1 MVWSGLLGLL
11 DSDILLRQQVLNQ
24 LAKSLQTIWEQ
35 VVDDFFIV
43 FDKVTLIELE
53 FTILVELPK
62 DDQQAPRVRRVR
74 LQSFKEN
81 SGYLVFDNWTA
92 SFVNLRD
99 NITDLVS
106 VWVRIPKLVN
116 CRIYE
121 ANSRFFVQE
130 LHHAVEDILH
140 LIFGISALQ
149 KVQNYRVD
157 HRVRLPCLSVR

>member
-11 DSDILLRQQVLNQ
+11 DSDILLRQQVLYQ

-53 FTILVELPK
+53 LSILVKLSK

-81 SGYLVFDNWTA
+81 SSYLIFDYWIA
-92 SFVNLRD
+92 SFVDLRN
-99 NITDLVS
+99 NIADLVS
-106 VWVRIPKLVN
+106 VRVRIPKLVN
-116 CRIYE
+116 RRVYE
-121 ANSRFFVQE
+121 ANSRF
-130 LHHAVEDILH
+130 
-140 LIFGISALQ
+140 LI
-149 KVQNYRVD
+149 
-157 HRVRLPCLSVR
+157 